1 MSTPKKPPASRLE
14 QVRVATQFKPGQ
26 SGNPKGISKADGEAK
41 ALMRGFLAMGSTFEE
56 WRKSYL
62 EKLTE
67 GNPLILKDYADRV
80 DGKPIERVAHSNA
93 DGSNLFQP
101 VDLSKVP
108 AETAIVI
115 RDALRKLEPSQGGNE
130 GEGEE

>member
-1 MSTPKKPPASRLE
+1 
-14 QVRVATQFKPGQ
+14 
-26 SGNPKGISKADGEAK
+26 
-41 ALMRGFLAMGSTFEE
+41 MRGFFAAGTTFEE

-62 EKLTE
+62 EKLGE

-80 DGKPIERVAHSNA
+80 DGKPVERIAHSNA

-115 RDALRKLEPSQGGNE
+115 RDALRKLETSE
-130 GEGEE
+130 GEK

>member
-1 MSTPKKPPASRLE
+1 MKPPKIPPAVRLL
-14 QVRVATQFKPGQ
+14 QAGKSTQFKPGQ
-26 SGNPKGISKADGEAK
+26 SGNPKGRSTADLEAQ
-41 ALMRGFLAMGSTFEE
+41 ALMRGFFAAGTTFEE

-62 EKLTE
+62 EKLSE

-80 DGKPIERVAHSNA
+80 DGKPVEHIAHSNA

-108 AETAIVI
+108 PETAIVI
-115 RDALRKLEPSQGGNE
+115 RDALRKLEP
-130 GEGEE
+130 GEGEK